1 MGVMVRRLN
10 ANAWS
15 SELTTGEY
23 EDVSERDMEIL
34 YENLEV
40 LCEDL
45 GGGEWEVEYSVR
57 PLLHLLDGLTPPP
70 PPSSSSLIVVLLSAI
85 TLLRLGL
92 VEMAPYIESR
102 AVR

>member
-1 MGVMVRRLN
+1 
-10 ANAWS
+10 
-15 SELTTGEY
+15 
-23 EDVSERDMEIL
+23 MEIL

-70 PPSSSSLIVVLLSAI
+70 PSSSSLIVVLLSAI

-92 VEMAPYIESR
+92 VRDGTLHRKPRCALEPDR
-102 AVR
+102 ASNFMSILPVYSTTVP